1 MTTMMV
7 GDKPYFLVYKRLLPK
22 SEVMKM
28 KSFKTITGERLL
40 KTAKFKIKKVQNIY
54 EENNSDDRIYYTTKG
69 SFMVV

>member
-40 KTAKFKIKKVQNIY
+40 KTTKFKIKKVDNIY
-54 EENNSDDRIYYTTKG
+54 TENNADDRIYYTTKG